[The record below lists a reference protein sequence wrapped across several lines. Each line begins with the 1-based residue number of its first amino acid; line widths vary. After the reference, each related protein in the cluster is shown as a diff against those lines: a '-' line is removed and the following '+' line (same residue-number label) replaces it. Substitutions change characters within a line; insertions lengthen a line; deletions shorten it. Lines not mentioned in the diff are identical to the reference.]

1 MMTRTVC
8 VAYFMCYFLRHFMRL
23 IKSNDDILLLECL
36 EALLQCI
43 IGADVEVDGIYD
55 GLYGCFM
62 RSRSACSEV
71 WNDANPYR
79 PEEDRATTILN
90 GYGELA
96 EPMGVRFYANTD
108 FTLDHFARCFRPA
121 SQPLRMCRS
130 CWIKF
135 ERSLETVTSK
145 ATLYKLRIGGRRLKS
160 ALHPADKN
168 TVLCLVASVLCVVS
182 VVTLWCLT
190 ILNRCVYSL
199 CRSVENVYKSIG
211 EDFVP
216 HGLWSCALAAH
227 RWSSACDDHQV
238 CPLSSIASTFHVSLL
253 ARSLAAAHKNR
264 KNRPS
269 ELRNCA
275 RVICGSNTVLF
286 NAVCNR
292 LAELIS
298 IEVSFVLSILLNL
311 HYLDMHIVLFC
322 LIHIFEWGV
331 STAGSFIL

>member
-1 MMTRTVC
+1 M
-8 VAYFMCYFLRHFMRL
+8 
-23 IKSNDDILLLECL
+23 SDDDDKD
-36 EALLQCI
+36 
-43 IGADVEVDGIYD
+43 GADVEVDGIYD

-182 VVTLWCLT
+182 VLGL
-190 ILNRCVYSL
+190 
-199 CRSVENVYKSIG
+199 ENNGGPAAAFCGGRVDLGDSEAPPEG

-227 RWSSACDDHQV
+227 R
-238 CPLSSIASTFHVSLL
+238 
-253 ARSLAAAHKNR
+253 
-264 KNRPS
+264 
-269 ELRNCA
+269 
-275 RVICGSNTVLF
+275 
-286 NAVCNR
+286 
-292 LAELIS
+292 
-298 IEVSFVLSILLNL
+298 
-311 HYLDMHIVLFC
+311 
-322 LIHIFEWGV
+322 
-331 STAGSFIL
+331 